1 MPICEAFCNSKQVA
15 ICKKKET
22 VCSMCPQLAWRHP
35 MTFLWSAASL
45 DSRTACIMGKL
56 RGLWTPA
63 HFQMSQPARLWPR
76 MMLWLVFSPFLQCDH
91 QNIYYRSPEIGFWF
105 SQPAVKPSR
114 CLDGKM
120 CLQLWNICPWQKCQ
134 QLTGVWTTIFLKTYS
149 AVCACWSKTYCTSKK
164 R

>member
-1 MPICEAFCNSKQVA
+1 MPICEAFYNSKQVA

-63 HFQMSQPARLWPR
+63 HFQMSQPASLWPR
-76 MMLWLVFSPFLQCDH
+76 MMLWLVFSPFNPPMWSSKYLLQISRNRLLVQPACCKTLQVFGWEDVFAVMKH
-91 QNIYYRSPEIGFWF
+91 LSLAEMPTIDGCMYHYFSKDLFSSLCMLKQNI
-105 SQPAVKPSR
+105 
-114 CLDGKM
+114 LH
-120 CLQLWNICPWQKCQ
+120 
-134 QLTGVWTTIFLKTYS
+134 
-149 AVCACWSKTYCTSKK
+149 
-164 R
+164 